1 MSSSRWIHVLGN
13 TWCLD
18 LSSLIPVYFLNAQD
32 VVLLDSGYKSRDR
45 DALVSALQEKD
56 LRVRAIIGS
65 HSHSDHN
72 ENHHY
77 FQENHGS
84 EIILRD
90 IEALIVSDYPLM
102 TLAYAMSTP
111 RDMEQYLSPML
122 VHADR
127 TFSEQDADIRI
138 DGHVFGLIPLP
149 GHTPGHTGIVTP
161 DQVLFLADAVISED
175 LLPTAKIP
183 ATDDWAQDIAT
194 KRMIQTLHFPR
205 YILSHKG
212 IYHDIKELT
221 QHNIED
227 KLERAEM
234 FLSWLK
240 EQDVWS
246 ISEIEEMMW
255 KKFDLRSRD
264 PVKHIS
270 FRRNVHNV
278 LMYLE
283 QQNRLERTFQQGTY
297 RYRVNE
303 SAMVQEAPGTTAAHS
318 GNL

>member
-1 MSSSRWIHVLGN
+1 MSSSVWKHVLGN

-18 LSSLIPVYFLNAQD
+18 LSSLIPVYFLNANE
-32 VVLLDSGYKSRDR
+32 VVLLDSGYKNRDR
-45 DALVSALQEKD
+45 EALISALQEKD
-56 LRVRAIIGS
+56 LHVRAIIGS

-90 IEALIVSDYPLM
+90 IEALIVTDYPLM

-127 TFSEQDADIRI
+127 TFSQQDTEISI
-138 DGHVFGLIPLP
+138 DGHTFGLIPLP
-149 GHTPGHTGIVTP
+149 GHTPGHTGIATP

-183 ATDDWAQDIAT
+183 ATDDWEQDIIT
-194 KRMIQTLHFPR
+194 KRMIQTLAFRR

-212 IYHDIKELT
+212 IYDDIRELT
-221 QHNIED
+221 QYNIDD

-240 EQDVWS
+240 EQESWT

-255 KKFDLRSRD
+255 KKFSLRSRD

-270 FRRNVHNV
+270 FRRNVHNA
-278 LMYLE
+278 LTYLE
-283 QQNRLERTFQQGTY
+283 LQGRLTKTFHLGTY
-297 RYRVNE
+297 RYCV
-303 SAMVQEAPGTTAAHS
+303 SAAGTPNDLCPAIPSDTV
-318 GNL
+318 